1 MAQKSILEQ
10 ALLQVETLE
19 EAVKANAK
27 GILASTMKQELND
40 LLKEQEDEKDP
51 DEEEKDVTGAP
62 ADDETSISPE
72 DEKGDEAPEG
82 EELPPVDDEKSEE
95 EPEGIPEDE
104 DSEDVLDMTG
114 ASEEEVLKVFKAMKP
129 EDGIV
134 VKKEGDDTVSF
145 KDEGNEYIIKL
156 DDEAEETPGE
166 EKAEHAGETPEELP
180 DELSEQQAVEP
191 TTGEEDQEVVYEIEL
206 DDEDDETKECEA
218 KEGVNSPFDKK
229 AGKGKKM
236 EAKEDVT
243 VKDTVTVKD
252 GQPFTKTSPQSG
264 VKKLEAKEQA
274 ENKRPGTPLPG
285 TANPE
290 TKEPGKGGNKVTQSE
305 PFGPTALKGTKPAKT
320 KEPGKGGKNPEQV
333 ESRPG
338 TPPKGTGL
346 KPELKNP
353 GEDQKDKKQAPEA
366 KEEVKEGECTECGDK
381 KKGKETEATEA
392 ARTKWNAHG
401 MRAEEGRTGIKADD
415 GKKSAKKVHY
425 AGSYTLAEEVEVL
438 KKQNGE
444 YKKALVLF
452 KNKLNEVAVFNANLA
467 YATRLFTEHSTTKQ
481 EKLDILKRF
490 DTIST
495 ITESKSLY
503 STIKGELETKKPISE
518 AAVEKIASTPSSSAT
533 EMLSESKAYENPQ
546 FKRMKE
552 LMQKI
557 K

>member
-51 DEEEKDVTGAP
+51 EEEEKDVTGAP
-62 ADDETSISPE
+62 DDEETSISPE
-72 DEKGDEAPEG
+72 G
-82 EELPPVDDEKSEE
+82 ETDDELPAEDEDLPAVDDETSEE

-134 VKKEGDDTVSF
+134 VKKEGNNLEINDGD
-145 KDEGNEYIIKL
+145 NEYIIKL
-156 DDEAEETPGE
+156 DDEDEETP
-166 EKAEHAGETPEELP
+166 ETPEENPDEIP
-180 DELSEQQAVEP
+180 DELSEQQVTEP
-191 TTGEEDQEVVYEIEL
+191 SGDEEIVYEIEL
-206 DDEDDETKECEA
+206 DDEDGKVEA
-218 KEGVNSPFDKK
+218 KEEVSLSDGKPFDKK
-229 AGKGKKM
+229 VSGKKS
-236 EAKEDVT
+236 EAKESVT

-252 GQPFTKTSPQSG
+252 GQPFTKSSPQDG

-285 TANPE
+285 TASPE
-290 TKEPGKGGNKVTQSE
+290 TKEPGRGQVKTSDGRPGTGVKDVDTPKKYDNLGGGKAQTKD
-305 PFGPTALKGTKPAKT
+305 PTRPGVALKGVTKPVT
-320 KEPGKGGKNPEQV
+320 KEPKEQV
-333 ESRPG
+333 EPG
-338 TPPKGTGL
+338 
-346 KPELKNP
+346 
-353 GEDQKDKKQAPEA
+353 
-366 KEEVKEGECTECGDK
+366 KECKECGDM
-381 KKGKETEATEA
+381 KETEATEA
-392 ARTKWNAHG
+392 VRTKWNAHG

-425 AGSYTLAEEVEVL
+425 AGSYTLAEEVDVL
-438 KKQNGE
+438 RKQNDE

-452 KNKLNEVAVFNANLA
+452 KDKLNEVAVFNANLA

-481 EKLDILKRF
+481 EKLNILKRF

-518 AAVEKIASTPSSSAT
+518 SAVEKIASTPASSST

-552 LMQKI
+552 LMGKI

>member
-51 DEEEKDVTGAP
+51 EEEEKDVTGAP
-62 ADDETSISPE
+62 DDEETSISPE
-72 DEKGDEAPEG
+72 G
-82 EELPPVDDEKSEE
+82 ETDDELPAEDEDLPAVDDETSEE

-134 VKKEGDDTVSF
+134 VKKEGDRLEINDG
-145 KDEGNEYIIKL
+145 DNEYIIKL
-156 DDEAEETPGE
+156 DDEEEETP
-166 EKAEHAGETPEELP
+166 ETPEETPDEIP
-180 DELSEQQAVEP
+180 DELSEQQVTEP
-191 TTGEEDQEVVYEIEL
+191 SGDEEIVYEIEL
-206 DDEDDETKECEA
+206 DDEDEKVEA
-218 KEGVNSPFDKK
+218 KEEVSLSDGKPFDKK
-229 AGKGKKM
+229 VSGKKS
-236 EAKEDVT
+236 EAKESVT

-252 GQPFTKTSPQSG
+252 GQPFTKSSPQDG

-285 TANPE
+285 TANPD
-290 TKEPGKGGNKVTQSE
+290 TKEPGRGQVKTSDGRPGTGVKDVDTPKKYDNLGGGKSQTND
-305 PFGPTALKGTKPAKT
+305 PTRPGVALKGASKPVT
-320 KEPGKGGKNPEQV
+320 KEPKEQV
-333 ESRPG
+333 EPG
-338 TPPKGTGL
+338 
-346 KPELKNP
+346 
-353 GEDQKDKKQAPEA
+353 
-366 KEEVKEGECTECGDK
+366 KECDECGDM
-381 KKGKETEATEA
+381 KETEATEA
-392 ARTKWNAHG
+392 ARTKWNPHG
-401 MRAEEGRTGIKADD
+401 DKSGGDGHAGIKN
-415 GKKSAKKVHY
+415 KKLFK
-425 AGSYTLAEEVEVL
+425 AGSEPINEQVETLKA
-438 KKQNGE
+438 QNAE
-444 YKKALVLF
+444 YKKALILF
-452 KNKLNEVAVFNANLA
+452 KDKLNEVAVFNANLA

-503 STIKGELETKKPISE
+503 NTIKGELENKKPISE
-518 AAVEKIASTPSSSAT
+518 SAVEKIASTPASSST

-552 LMQKI
+552 LMSKI